1 MPRLLHVLADTL
13 VTLLGFALLAFSVWR
28 IQVDASALGPML
40 VAFSVLAINL
50 LAALLVKTRLRREP
64 GLLLLHVG
72 LLALVFLAGAGRLG
86 RYEATVEIVDG
97 QRYSDALP
105 IALTHGPWYR
115 PERHRL
121 EFIQGGYRVD
131 YAPGLRRGDTR
142 SQVQVADASYIVG
155 DEEPLVIDGH
165 RFYTTHNKG
174 FAVVLVWTGDRG
186 EMQSGAVHMPG
197 YPLYGGSQENRFP
210 IAGGPTLDLNLHL
223 ETPLDGER
231 AWRLDSRKVAG
242 RLTVS
247 LAGKGYKLAPGESL
261 ALPGG
266 RLHFESL
273 RGWMGYRVFYD
284 PMLAWLFLAAA
295 LSLVGL
301 AWHLLAARWPGRWP
315 GLAREAIRVA

>member
-142 SQVQVADASYIVG
+142 SQVQVADVHLGQQGRRKHASRSTG
-155 DEEPLVIDGH
+155 QRH
-165 RFYTTHNKG
+165 RTRLRRACQRTLTRTPSWRAGSNRSTR
-174 FAVVLVWTGDRG
+174 ARSRTGR
-186 EMQSGAVHMPG
+186 
-197 YPLYGGSQENRFP
+197 R
-210 IAGGPTLDLNLHL
+210 
-223 ETPLDGER
+223 
-231 AWRLDSRKVAG
+231 
-242 RLTVS
+242 
-247 LAGKGYKLAPGESL
+247 
-261 ALPGG
+261 
-266 RLHFESL
+266 
-273 RGWMGYRVFYD
+273 
-284 PMLAWLFLAAA
+284 
-295 LSLVGL
+295 
-301 AWHLLAARWPGRWP
+301 
-315 GLAREAIRVA
+315 